1 MSPVRAPRTQS
12 NPSPRDAMQ
21 ETQSDLSALQQ
32 LLDRS
37 YQAAGTHLLGVHT
50 PDRRLTAQQ
59 VADRLTGICLLAV
72 ATVSADHRPIVGPVD
87 GIFYRGSFYFG
98 SVPQSI
104 KMRHLAQRPHVSATH
119 LPGAHLAVTVHGHA
133 IPIDLTE
140 RKNRGLREALLGI
153 YVPRYGAA
161 WEQFMEE
168 AHYMR
173 IAANRMFTFVS
184 PTSRPERPSP

>member
-1 MSPVRAPRTQS
+1 MSNVRAPRTQS
-12 NPSPRDAMQ
+12 NPSSRDAMQ

-87 GIFYRGSFYFG
+87 GIFYRGS
-98 SVPQSI
+98 S
-104 KMRHLAQRPHVSATH
+104 
-119 LPGAHLAVTVHGHA
+119 

-140 RKNRGLREALLGI
+140 RKNRGFREALLGI

-168 AHYMR
+168 ARYMR